1 VTEWSQSR
9 VYHKNASL
17 VRRVIFSSLFYNQN
31 YFYSILLKSL
41 FYNSSLSHL
50 IFPSI
55 SIIQMENDGS
65 CNSNNGD
72 NSDVEN
78 PSSTLSLS
86 KARRYRLNT
95 DYEDLQ
101 RMADKAIIVK
111 NRIKEMEKNGKRK
124 MSFLRQSSGSNT
136 RPRLPQPGP
145 FFRNPSTV
153 HPLMYG

>member
-1 VTEWSQSR
+1 
-9 VYHKNASL
+9 
-17 VRRVIFSSLFYNQN
+17 
-31 YFYSILLKSL
+31 
-41 FYNSSLSHL
+41 
-50 IFPSI
+50 
-55 SIIQMENDGS
+55 MENDGS

-86 KARRYRLNT
+86 KARCYHLNI

-124 MSFLRQSSGSNT
+124 M
-136 RPRLPQPGP
+136 
-145 FFRNPSTV
+145 
-153 HPLMYG
+153 

>member
-1 VTEWSQSR
+1 
-9 VYHKNASL
+9 
-17 VRRVIFSSLFYNQN
+17 
-31 YFYSILLKSL
+31 
-41 FYNSSLSHL
+41 
-50 IFPSI
+50 
-55 SIIQMENDGS
+55 MENDGS

-124 MSFLRQSSGSNT
+124 MSFLR
-136 RPRLPQPGP
+136 
-145 FFRNPSTV
+145 
-153 HPLMYG
+153 